1 LNIMSPLPS
10 LGPTAW
16 TVALGVV
23 ALNVPFGFW
32 RAGTRRFTL
41 PWFLAVHVP
50 VPIAVGLR
58 MAIGLGWRLSTLP
71 LFVAAF
77 FAGQFLGG
85 RARRRWTGDPAKG
98 ARTGK
103 AAGH

>member
-1 LNIMSPLPS
+1 MSALPAI
-10 LGPTAW
+10 GPTAW
-16 TVALGVV
+16 TVAVGVA

-50 VPIAVGLR
+50 VPIVVGLR
-58 MAIGLGWRLSTLP
+58 IAIGLGWRLSTLP
-71 LFVAAF
+71 LFVSAF

-85 RARRRWTGDPAKG
+85 RIHRAWARRQRV
-98 ARTGK
+98 
-103 AAGH
+103 

>member
-1 LNIMSPLPS
+1 MIALPA
-10 LGPTAW
+10 LGPAAW
-16 TVALGVV
+16 TVALGVA

-50 VPIAVGLR
+50 VPLAVALR
-58 MAIGLGWRLSTLP
+58 LAIGLGWRLSTLP

-77 FAGQFLGG
+77 FAGQFVGG
-85 RARRRWTGDPAKG
+85 SVRRHWVSRRPGGP
-98 ARTGK
+98 
-103 AAGH
+103 